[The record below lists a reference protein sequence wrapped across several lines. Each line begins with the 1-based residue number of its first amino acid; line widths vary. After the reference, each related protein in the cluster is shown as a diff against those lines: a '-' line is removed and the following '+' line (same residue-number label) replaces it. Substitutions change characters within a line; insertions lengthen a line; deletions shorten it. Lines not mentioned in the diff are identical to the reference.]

1 MGARS
6 NITRLG
12 TAFDTCR
19 GFISVT
25 ESRIFKLK
33 SCIKR
38 IREVDCK
45 IKARDLASPLL
56 TMVVGQVIS
65 FTHCVGSVARIM
77 TRSMHTVVNQ
87 KLPWNSEV

>member
-6 NITRLG
+6 NITRLD
-12 TAFDTCR
+12 TVFDTYR

-33 SCIKR
+33 SSIKR

-45 IKARDLASPLL
+45 IIVKARDLAS
-56 TMVVGQVIS
+56 VVGQVIS
-65 FTHCVGSVARIM
+65 LTHCVRSEARIM
-77 TRSMHTVVNQ
+77 TRSMLAVVNQ
-87 KLPWNSEV
+87 KLSWNSEV

>member
-12 TAFDTCR
+12 TVFDTYR

-25 ESRIFKLK
+25 ESQIFKLK
-33 SCIKR
+33 SSIKR

-45 IKARDLASPLL
+45 IIVKATDLASE
-56 TMVVGQVIS
+56 VDQVILLK
-65 FTHCVGSVARIM
+65 HCVGSVAMIM
-77 TRSMHTVVNQ
+77 TRSMHAVVNH
-87 KLPWNSEV
+87 KLSWNSEV